1 MLRCMAFMLSSER
14 QLERVARYIARP
26 ALAIDSLGRR
36 EDGSLE
42 IQTPPDPRTGAT
54 LRILDTL
61 EWIHTVAAHIPDR
74 GQHQVR
80 YYGAFSNRA
89 RSAVGLGKAKSHRDP
104 QAEQPSDEDSDFTK
118 ARRAS
123 WARLLRKIFEVDPLL
138 CACGAAMKIVS
149 IITEAGRG
157 SDPPASRNPCLQSCR
172 SVSAAAPSQCD
183 SLTYVRKRT
192 RLSPTVW
199 PLAPATPL
207 RRRIIPACPESC
219 ISRPPPAS
227 QRP

>member
-1 MLRCMAFMLSSER
+1 
-14 QLERVARYIARP
+14 VARYIARP

-54 LRILDTL
+54 LRIFDPL

-89 RSAVGLGKAKSHRDP
+89 RSAAGSGKAKSRENPH
-104 QAEQPSDEDSDFTK
+104 AEQPSNGDSDFSQ

-138 CACGAAMKIVS
+138 CACRAAMKIVS
-149 IITEAGRG
+149 IITDRE
-157 SDPPASRNPCLQSCR
+157 
-172 SVSAAAPSQCD
+172 
-183 SLTYVRKRT
+183 RT

-199 PLAPATPL
+199 PLGPSHTP
-207 RRRIIPACPESC
+207 S
-219 ISRPPPAS
+219 PPHNTGLP
-227 QRP
+227 